1 MRQYELTVLI
11 HPDLEM
17 NPQPALDKLDKIIE
31 TVGGKITKE
40 VNEGKKHL
48 AYPVAKQQFAVYYYY
63 ELDLPT
69 EKGVAKKITDMLD
82 IADEFI
88 RYLLVTV
95 DEKRLKLE
103 ARRKAAAHREAMEG
117 TSEDADKISDEEA
130 TKEADKADAKE
141 DVAKSDKEEAAEDE
155 GAKDASDADK

>member
-17 NPQPALDKLDKIIE
+17 NTQPALDKLEKVIE

-40 VNEGKKHL
+40 VNEGKKRL
-48 AYPVAKQQFAVYYYY
+48 AYPIAKQDFAVYYYY

-69 EKGVAKKITDMLD
+69 EKGVAKKITDSLD
-82 IADEFI
+82 IAEEFL

-95 DEKRLKLE
+95 DENRLKME
-103 ARRKAAAHREAMEG
+103 AKRKAQK
-117 TSEDADKISDEEA
+117 T
-130 TKEADKADAKE
+130 
-141 DVAKSDKEEAAEDE
+141 AAEDGE
-155 GAKDASDADK
+155 GAAEADNKEE

>member
-17 NPQPALDKLDKIIE
+17 NLQPAFDKLENIIE

-40 VNEGKKHL
+40 VNEGKKRL
-48 AYPVAKQQFAVYYYY
+48 SYTIAKQDFAVYYYY
-63 ELDLPT
+63 ELDLPA
-69 EKGVAKKITDMLD
+69 EKGVAKKVTDKLD

-95 DEKRLKLE
+95 DENRLKME
-103 ARRKAAAHREAMEG
+103 AKRKAQKTEAEEEKDTEG
-117 TSEDADKISDEEA
+117 DDDSA
-130 TKEADKADAKE
+130 EADN
-141 DVAKSDKEEAAEDE
+141 DKEE
-155 GAKDASDADK
+155 